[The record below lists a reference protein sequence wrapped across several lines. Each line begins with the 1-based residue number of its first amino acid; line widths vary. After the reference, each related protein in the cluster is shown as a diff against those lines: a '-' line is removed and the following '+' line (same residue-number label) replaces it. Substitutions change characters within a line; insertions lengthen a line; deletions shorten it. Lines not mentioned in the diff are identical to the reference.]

1 MVVQPEPRSDPS
13 RPATTRL
20 VRAVGLLGLIA
31 ISLNG
36 VIGSGIFVLPKTVYG
51 LLGPASPIAY
61 LTAAALTTLVVLC
74 FAEAGSMFERTG
86 GPYVYTRE
94 AFGSFVGFEVGWM
107 FLITRLVASAAIT
120 AAFTSYLGYF
130 WPALASGP
138 GRLAAVTIS
147 IAGLAAINIAGVRYG
162 SWTVNF
168 MTVAKLI
175 PLLLFIVAGL
185 FAIDPEAL
193 RLSVPFENLSLRRAS
208 LVLIF
213 AYGGFENASVPTE
226 EVHNPTHNLPRAL
239 LVSITSATLIYVLI
253 QIVAQGTLPG
263 LASDPTPLASAA
275 RNFLG
280 ESGALVI
287 VVAAIISTLGSNSAV
302 ALVGPRILFA
312 FGEGGQL
319 PRVLARINP
328 RFQTP
333 AVSIVA
339 FALMQWVLALYGD
352 FARLVAVS
360 AMARLFFS
368 AATCIAIPV
377 LRRKMPEQRR
387 DFRLKGGALI
397 PVLAASLSIWLLTGI
412 SRTEAIAGLAA
423 LSAGGL
429 LFLIVRKGQA

>member
-1 MVVQPEPRSDPS
+1 
-13 RPATTRL
+13 
-20 VRAVGLLGLIA
+20 LIA

-61 LTAAALTTLVVLC
+61 LTAAALTTLIVLC

-107 FLITRLVASAAIT
+107 FLVTRLVASAAIT
-120 AAFTSYLGYF
+120 SVFTSYLGYF
-130 WPALASGP
+130 WPPLAAGP
-138 GRLAAVTIS
+138 GRIAAVTIS
-147 IAGLAAINIAGVRYG
+147 IAGLAAINITGIRYG

-168 MTVAKLI
+168 LTVAKLI
-175 PLLLFIVAGL
+175 PLLLFIVTGL

-193 RLSVPFENLSLRRAS
+193 RLSVPVENLNLRQAA

-226 EVHNPTHNLPRAL
+226 EVHNPRHNLPRAL
-239 LVSITSATLIYVLI
+239 LVSITAATLIYVLI

-263 LASDPTPLASAA
+263 LATDATPLASAA
-275 RNFLG
+275 HNFLG

-287 VVAAIISTLGSNSAV
+287 SVAAIVSTLGSNSAV

-312 FGEGGQL
+312 FAEGGQL
-319 PRVLARINP
+319 HRGLARISP

-333 AVSIVA
+333 AVSIVV
-339 FALMQWVLALYGD
+339 FALLHWILALYGN
-352 FARLVAVS
+352 FAKLVAVS

-368 AATCIAIPV
+368 AVTCIAVPV
-377 LRRKMPEQRR
+377 LRRKLPDQRR
-387 DFRLKGGALI
+387 DFRLKGGAMI

-423 LSAGGL
+423 LAAGGL
-429 LFLIVRKGQA
+429 VFLIGRRGQA